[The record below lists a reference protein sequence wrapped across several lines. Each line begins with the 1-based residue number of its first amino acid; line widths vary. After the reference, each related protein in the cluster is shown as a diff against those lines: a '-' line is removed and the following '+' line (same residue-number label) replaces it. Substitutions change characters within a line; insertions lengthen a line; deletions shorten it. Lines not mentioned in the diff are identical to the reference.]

1 MYVNNAVSFFVNTRT
16 LSLGGE
22 GLIKVIKHSGSEEWD
37 IECKNDEEVITELL
51 KNWVL
56 SELLKYY
63 CISAVTFENAT
74 IVYLNTPIRVRV
86 CAKRIDC
93 WISTYQF
100 TRTEEGGRATLRNS
114 LRRGMVLESAQLVH
128 FLSTAFV
135 CFPHGWKLFSNGLC
149 KWQDISTRYQLL
161 KTQGS
166 YDSHLRSS
174 VAVLKRWK

>member
-1 MYVNNAVSFFVNTRT
+1 MRHWVQKWRGGDNRT
-16 LSLGGE
+16 FKKLSLVGIAE
-22 GLIKVIKHSGSEEWD
+22 I
-37 IECKNDEEVITELL
+37 LL
-51 KNWVL
+51 WA
-56 SELLKYY
+56 
-63 CISAVTFENAT
+63 AVTFENTT

-93 WISTYQF
+93 WISMYQF
-100 TRTEEGGRATLRNS
+100 TRTEEGGRATHNR

-135 CFPHGWKLFSNGLC
+135 CFPHGWKLFSYGLC